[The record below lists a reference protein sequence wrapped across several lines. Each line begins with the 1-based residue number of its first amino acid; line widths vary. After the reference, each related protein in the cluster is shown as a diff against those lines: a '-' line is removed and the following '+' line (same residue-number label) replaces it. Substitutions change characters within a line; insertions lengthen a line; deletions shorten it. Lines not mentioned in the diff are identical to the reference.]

1 MLNQF
6 SQLKST
12 VKKRKRAGRG
22 HSSGLG
28 KTCGGGHKGQ
38 KSRKGVSINGFE
50 GGQMPIYR
58 RVPKIGFNNPFSKT
72 YQIVKIAELNKLL
85 DNDNLKSGDKVD
97 KDVLFNNKLINCI
110 LKPVKILGGEDLKS
124 PLKISADKLTK
135 SAVKSIESVSG
146 EILDWFI

>member
-146 EILDWFI
+146 EILD